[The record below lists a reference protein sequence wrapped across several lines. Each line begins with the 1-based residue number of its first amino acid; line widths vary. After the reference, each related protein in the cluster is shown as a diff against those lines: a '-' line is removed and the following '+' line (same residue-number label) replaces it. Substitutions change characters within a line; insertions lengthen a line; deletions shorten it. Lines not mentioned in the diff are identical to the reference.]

1 MADSHPK
8 QEQPAGS
15 ASARGYALPNQA
27 SPLPRQWQL
36 PTPQSPPSPQS
47 RAPSGIQHFYPGPAG
62 AGDWRQA
69 APPRRMER
77 AILLGL
83 WLLVMLAAIATG
95 LSMLDRSAM
104 TPTPTP
110 TPAAR
115 PLTSDDAEAMRRAA
129 LAAAGAAC
137 PGGKRAGGA
146 AGNAA
151 GRRAQA
157 VAGGAGRGA
166 RATRGGHRTCCVHR
180 IRRTCCVHAAAQSG
194 PGMRRCVACD
204 AAVPGHA
211 LAAPDSRRPA
221 QRLCHCAGKG

>member
-47 RAPSGIQHFYPGPAG
+47 RAPSGIQHFYQGPAG

-129 LAAAGAAC
+129 LAAAAGERDPFDEPLPAQPVPAASE
-137 PGGKRAGGA
+137 PA
-146 AGNAA
+146 A
-151 GRRAQA
+151 RP
-157 VAGGAGRGA
+157 V
-166 RATRGGHRTCCVHR
+166 TRL
-180 IRRTCCVHAAAQSG
+180 AAAPKLSLEEPVAAPAPPAAAIAPAASTASAAPAASTPPPSPAPACADALRAMQLC
-194 PGMRRCVACD
+194 PGMR
-204 AAVPGHA
+204 
-211 LAAPDSRRPA
+211 
-221 QRLCHCAGKG
+221 